1 MRPLFGPRDHE
12 PKPSKIADDDDA
24 PDDDA
29 KLWGA
34 RRVFY
39 PNFSPC
45 PDIIQAY
52 SYCVILTSPTAI
64 AVLGQV
70 SAGRPTKEDG
80 DDGGGRC
87 IAVDLSTI
95 GVSPNARTFALRVR
109 GDSMTGAHILDG
121 DTIVLEMKPAHEG
134 AIVAALVDGES
145 TLKRYFMRRGVPY
158 LKADNPKYPDVIP
171 ARELVIQGVVVA
183 VFRKT

>member
-1 MRPLFGPRDHE
+1 MTLA
-12 PKPSKIADDDDA
+12 S
-24 PDDDA
+24 
-29 KLWGA
+29 
-34 RRVFY
+34 
-39 PNFSPC
+39 
-45 PDIIQAY
+45 
-52 SYCVILTSPTAI
+52 LTPV

-70 SAGRPTKEDG
+70 TAGRPASNDEAEAG
-80 DDGGGRC
+80 C

-109 GDSMTGAHILDG
+109 GDSMTGAHIVHG
-121 DTIVLEMKPAHEG
+121 DTIVLEMKTPHDG
-134 AIVAALVDGES
+134 AIVAALVDGEC

-158 LKADNPKYPDVIP
+158 LKAENPKYADVIP